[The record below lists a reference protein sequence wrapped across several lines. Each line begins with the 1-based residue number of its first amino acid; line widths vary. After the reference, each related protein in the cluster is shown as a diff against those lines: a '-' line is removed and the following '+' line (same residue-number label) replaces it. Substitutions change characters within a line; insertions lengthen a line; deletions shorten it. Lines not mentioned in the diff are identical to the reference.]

1 MIAHNQDA
9 FPHITHRRLLVLGTI
24 DHNGAGGAG
33 QRLGLGEHMDM
44 GVVPVQPGGLVVGEG
59 NVVLEGLVRAWVD
72 HRPEHVVLVAVRGGI
87 GSVIVNVD
95 GGRRRLRVPTV
106 GRIQDPH
113 RHDRRAGGRNR
124 WVRSIV
130 GDGED
135 EVISGLEVQGRILQP
150 IRRHETKKLAAVAVH
165 PLLVG
170 EFHVQD
176 AVGAE
181 ERRGVVDDAAC
192 GVTRAGIRHG
202 RYRGKLAGGGCVR
215 LYGHRWAQHP
225 SLIRSYQWSPVGW
238 GAFEL
243 TADRTTDLAT
253 DLAADLE
260 GLRRVGREWALPG
273 RMAAALRVLCEG
285 NSRSGDE
292 QEYGRCCD
300 SRRKVHMS
308 SHVAEVIWPQRASFK
323 KAPRPELC
331 RVVRGTGEARSPCSW
346 GAT

>member
-1 MIAHNQDA
+1 MRSRISLTAGCWFSA
-9 FPHITHRRLLVLGTI
+9 PSITMAPVAPASVWGWASIWIWGWYQYSPEGSLYGKATLYWKGWSGPGLITVLST
-24 DHNGAGGAG
+24 
-33 QRLGLGEHMDM
+33 
-44 GVVPVQPGGLVVGEG
+44 
-59 NVVLEGLVRAWVD
+59 W
-72 HRPEHVVLVAVRGGI
+72 
-87 GSVIVNVD
+87 S
-95 GGRRRLRVPTV
+95 
-106 GRIQDPH
+106 
-113 RHDRRAGGRNR
+113 
-124 WVRSIV
+124 W
-130 GDGED
+130 
-135 EVISGLEVQGRILQP
+135 
-150 IRRHETKKLAAVAVH
+150 
-165 PLLVG
+165 
-170 EFHVQD
+170 
-176 AVGAE
+176 
-181 ERRGVVDDAAC
+181 

-202 RYRGKLAGGGCVR
+202 RYRGKLAGGDCGR

-308 SHVAEVIWPQRASFK
+308 SHVAEV
-323 KAPRPELC
+323 
-331 RVVRGTGEARSPCSW
+331 
-346 GAT
+346 